1 MKTVIALALFLF
13 IPFQAIC
20 SEESPLAVIEEK
32 ILADDLDGA
41 IKLFNS
47 GSFILN
53 IGYSEHQKL
62 QAEVLPVIRYFR
74 EVVKYQDEAKVPAQE
89 KQTIISARYVI
100 NARNDIPKDHHFSQA
115 LKDKIRK
122 SNQENFDI
130 YLAAQ
135 AKVDAENSIAEQE
148 EARAKKICGED
159 YDNIKVGMSLNRV
172 NDCVGMTTMTGQI
185 QKDGVTISSYRV
197 NNIYLHVKDDRVAAW
212 GKFP

>member
-1 MKTVIALALFLF
+1 MKTVIALILFLF
-13 IPFQAIC
+13 LPFQAIC
-20 SEESPLAVIEEK
+20 SEESPLAAIEEK

-41 IKLFNS
+41 IRLFNS
-47 GSFILN
+47 GPFILT
-53 IGYSEHQKL
+53 IGYSEHQRL

-89 KQTIISARYVI
+89 KQTIISAQYVI

-115 LKDKIRK
+115 LKDKIRN

-148 EARAKKICGED
+148 EARAKKICGND
-159 YDNIKVGMSLNRV
+159 FDNIKVGMSLKRV
-172 NDCVGMTTMTGQI
+172 NDCVGETTLTGQI
-185 QKDGVTISSYRV
+185 QKDGVTISTYRV
-197 NNIYLHVKDDRVAAW
+197 NSIYLHVKDGLVAAW
-212 GKFP
+212 VK